1 MGTPIFSFP
10 PIVDN
15 RSRILI
21 LGTMPGK
28 ESLLRSEYYA
38 HPRNAFWQI
47 MFSLFG
53 KSYSDNYQIKKE
65 FLLDH
70 GIALWD
76 VLKGCER
83 RSSLDSD
90 ITVEEPNDFD
100 ALLLQYPRIETIFF
114 NGQPAARFFKKYASA
129 NGRPSFILPSTS
141 PAYTVNMEYKRS
153 KWMVVRESFGF

>member
-15 RSRILI
+15 KSRVLI

-28 ESLLRSEYYA
+28 ESLLRNEYYA

-53 KSYSDNYQIKKE
+53 QTYSDNYQIKKKL
-65 FLLDH
+65 LLDH

-76 VLKGCER
+76 VLKVCER
-83 RSSLDSD
+83 HSSLDSD

-100 ALLLQYPRIETIFF
+100 TFFIQYPKIEAIFF
-114 NGQPAARFFKKYASA
+114 NGQPAARFFKKYVSV
-129 NGRPSFILPSTS
+129 NGQLSFILPSTS
-141 PAYTVNMEYKRS
+141 PAHAVNMDHKLS
-153 KWMVVRESFGF
+153 KWMAVKDSFRL